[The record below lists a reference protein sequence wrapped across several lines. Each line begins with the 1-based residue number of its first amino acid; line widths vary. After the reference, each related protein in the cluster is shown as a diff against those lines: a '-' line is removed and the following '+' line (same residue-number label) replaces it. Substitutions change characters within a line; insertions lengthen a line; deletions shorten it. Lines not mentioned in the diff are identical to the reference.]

1 MRQSQGFHDKLGHMV
16 QAKGAFM
23 HSKSGH
29 LLNEIGDQ
37 IFLTDGGMETVMVFL
52 EGIDLPQFASFT
64 LLGSETG
71 RAALTK
77 YYTAFLDEA
86 AGQRA
91 GFMLDTPTWRASAG
105 WGQVMGLE
113 AEQMDAVN
121 REAVALVQKLRAD
134 RRPRQQAILL
144 NGVIGPH
151 GDAYA
156 PEQVL
161 SPEAAQNYHRRQ
173 VAVLADAGVDLISA
187 MTISSHGEAIGIA
200 KAAAEVDQP
209 VTLSFTVETDG
220 RLINGMSLADAIH
233 RTDDATD
240 AAPMWYGINCAHPAH
255 FQDILHGDWINRIG
269 AVRANASRRSH
280 AELDE
285 STELDAGDFD
295 ELAQQYHQLLHIL
308 PGLHVLGGCCGT
320 DLRHVAAIGRSC
332 LHHRH

>member
-1 MRQSQGFHDKLGHMV
+1 
-16 QAKGAFM
+16 M
-23 HSKSGH
+23 HSKSRH
-29 LLNEIGDQ
+29 LLADIGDQ
-37 IFLTDGGMETVMVFL
+37 IFLTDGGMETVMVFH

-64 LLGSETG
+64 LLGSEEG

-86 AGQRA
+86 AAQRA
-91 GFMLDTPTWRASAG
+91 GFLLDTPTWRASAG
-105 WGQVMGLE
+105 WGKVMGL
-113 AEQMDAVN
+113 APEQIDAIN

-134 RRPRQQAILL
+134 RPPQPQPILI

-161 SPEAAQNYHRRQ
+161 SPEAAHNYHHRQ
-173 VAVLADAGVDLISA
+173 VAVLAAAGVDLISA
-187 MTISSHGEAIGIA
+187 MTLSSHGEAIGIA
-200 KAAAEVDQP
+200 KAADEFDQP

-240 AAPMWYGINCAHPAH
+240 AAPLWYGINCAHPDH
-255 FQDILHGDWINRIG
+255 FRQILSGDWIARIG

-280 AELDE
+280 AELDQ
-285 STELDAGDFD
+285 STELDDGDVD
-295 ELAQQYHQLLHIL
+295 ELAKEYHELLHML

-332 LHHRH
+332 LHHPH

>member
-1 MRQSQGFHDKLGHMV
+1 
-16 QAKGAFM
+16 M
-23 HSKSGH
+23 HSKSRH
-29 LLNEIGDQ
+29 LLSGMGDQ
-37 IFLTDGGMETVMVFL
+37 IFLTDGGMETVMVFH

-64 LLGSETG
+64 LLDSEIG

-86 AGQRA
+86 AAQRA
-91 GFMLDTPTWRASAG
+91 GFILDAPTWRASAG
-105 WGQVMGLE
+105 WGQVMGLTP
-113 AEQMDAVN
+113 EQIDAIN
-121 REAVALVQKLRAD
+121 REAVALVQGLRAG
-134 RRPRQQAILL
+134 RRPQHELILI

-156 PEQVL
+156 PELEL
-161 SPEAAQNYHRRQ
+161 SPEAARSYHRRQ
-173 VAVLADAGVDLISA
+173 VAVLAAAGVDLINA

-200 KAAAEVDQP
+200 KAADEFDQP

-220 RLINGMSLADAIH
+220 RLVNGMSLADAIH

-240 AAPMWYGINCAHPAH
+240 AAPLWYGINCAHPTH
-255 FQDILHGDWINRIG
+255 FRDTLSGDWVNRIG
-269 AVRANASRRSH
+269 AVRANASRCSH

-285 STELDAGDFD
+285 STELDDGDVA
-295 ELAQQYHQLLHIL
+295 ELAQEYHQLLHIL

-332 LHHRH
+332 LHHQD

>member
-1 MRQSQGFHDKLGHMV
+1 
-16 QAKGAFM
+16 M
-23 HSKSGH
+23 HSKSRH
-29 LLNEIGDQ
+29 LLADIGDQ
-37 IFLTDGGMETVMVFL
+37 IFLTDGGMETVMVFQ

-64 LLGSETG
+64 LLDSADG

-86 AGQRA
+86 AAQQA
-91 GFMLDTPTWRASAG
+91 GFLLDTPTWRASAG
-105 WGQVMGLE
+105 WGKVMGL
-113 AEQMDAVN
+113 APEQIDAIN

-134 RRPRQQAILL
+134 RPPQQQPILI

-156 PEQVL
+156 PEQAL
-161 SPEAAQNYHRRQ
+161 SAEAAHHYHHRQ
-173 VAVLADAGVDLISA
+173 IAVLAAAGVDLISA

-200 KAAAEVDQP
+200 KAADEFDQP

-240 AAPMWYGINCAHPAH
+240 AAPLWYGINCAHPDH
-255 FQDILHGDWINRIG
+255 FRDILSGDWVNRIG
-269 AVRANASRRSH
+269 VLRANASRRSH

-285 STELDAGDFD
+285 STELDAGDVT
-295 ELAQQYHQLLHIL
+295 ELAQDYHQLLHML

-332 LHHRH
+332 LHHQH